1 MAAADVARYRTYGNW
16 RRPTSAGIGGLGTIG
31 TSVLLFGL
39 VAVIVTTM
47 RFGLVRGL
55 LIGLAVAALLMA
67 LLVRDRHHRN
77 GLQRSAARV
86 GFWRSRAGGTNLYRA
101 GPLGRAAWGRFQ
113 LPGLASGSRLSE
125 WTDGQGRAFA
135 LLQMPTTGHFTVV
148 IGAEPEGGSL
158 VDSDQEDSWV
168 AHWGQWLAT
177 LGTEPGLVAAS
188 VTIETAPDCGSRL
201 RREVLSSIDPC
212 GPLVARQ
219 MLAEVVTTYPVGS
232 AATRAWVALTFSA
245 SVRQGGRRR
254 SEADIGRDLSA
265 RLPALTRGL
274 QLAGGGA
281 ARPVNAQDLCEMVR
295 CAYDPAA
302 AAAVEEA
309 RVNGQVIDLTWLDV
323 GPAAAQADWDSYRH
337 DGAWSVS
344 WSMTSPPR
352 GEVFS
357 CILASL
363 LAPHPDIDRKRVTL
377 LYRVLD
383 PGQAARI
390 VETDKRNARFRA
402 TTNDRPSARSISEL
416 GAAEATAREEAT
428 GAGLVNFAMLVTA
441 TVTDAA
447 RLPDARA
454 AVDALAAGARVQLR
468 PVYGS
473 QDSAFAAAL
482 PLGLVMSKH
491 LRVPSEIREA
501 L

>member
-1 MAAADVARYRTYGNW
+1 
-16 RRPTSAGIGGLGTIG
+16 
-31 TSVLLFGL
+31 
-39 VAVIVTTM
+39 
-47 RFGLVRGL
+47 
-55 LIGLAVAALLMA
+55 
-67 LLVRDRHHRN
+67 
-77 GLQRSAARV
+77 
-86 GFWRSRAGGTNLYRA
+86 
-101 GPLGRAAWGRFQ
+101 
-113 LPGLASGSRLSE
+113 
-125 WTDGQGRAFA
+125 
-135 LLQMPTTGHFTVV
+135 
-148 IGAEPEGGSL
+148 
-158 VDSDQEDSWV
+158 
-168 AHWGQWLAT
+168 
-177 LGTEPGLVAAS
+177 
-188 VTIETAPDCGSRL
+188 
-201 RREVLSSIDPC
+201 
-212 GPLVARQ
+212 

>member
-363 LAPHPDIDRKRVTL
+363 LAPHPDIDRPPASWRPTNATPASERPPTTVPPHDRSVSWAPPKPRPA
-377 LYRVLD
+377 RRP
-383 PGQAARI
+383 PGPVWSISQCWSLPRSPMPPGCP
-390 VETDKRNARFRA
+390 TPG
-402 TTNDRPSARSISEL
+402 RPSMPSLLAPGCSCVRS
-416 GAAEATAREEAT
+416 TAPR
-428 GAGLVNFAMLVTA
+428 
-441 TVTDAA
+441 TVHS
-447 RLPDARA
+447 R
-454 AVDALAAGARVQLR
+454 R
-468 PVYGS
+468 PFHSVW
-473 QDSAFAAAL
+473 
-482 PLGLVMSKH
+482 
-491 LRVPSEIREA
+491 
-501 L
+501 